1 MVFVAGIVGFAVG
14 LGAAGLVL
22 VVTSVFGS
30 VRHIGEDV

>member
-1 MVFVAGIVGFAVG
+1 MVFVSAIVGFSVG

-22 VVTSVFGS
+22 VVSSVFGS